1 MIGEIVAVFAGGLVL
16 AMGGLAFFQRDM
28 IYHPGREKVAPAD
41 AGVPEMVPVTIRSH
55 DGFMNTGWYGAPRDR
70 FQPTIVYFHGNA
82 GTVAHRAH
90 KARLFLDEG
99 FGVLLV
105 GYRGYGGNPG
115 SPSEEGLYSDAR
127 AALGWLISRG
137 VPQGQIVLYGES
149 LGTGVAVQMATEH
162 VNVVGVVLEAPYTRL
177 PDLAP
182 VYVLPGFAEM
192 VMLDR
197 FDNRAK
203 IGQIRSPLL
212 ILHGQQDGVVPVDMG
227 RELKERARMGVEA
240 HFIAAAGHNDLYSHG
255 AGQLVADFIRKQ
267 LEP

>member
-1 MIGEIVAVFAGGLVL
+1 MLGEVAAVFAGSLAL

-28 IYHPGREKVAPAD
+28 IYHPGKERVDPAE
-41 AGVPEMVPVTIRSH
+41 AGVPEMVQARITTH
-55 DGFMNTGWYGAPRDR
+55 DGFINTAWYAPPRDR
-70 FQPTIVYFHGNA
+70 YQPTLVYFHGNA
-82 GTVAHRAH
+82 GTVANRAH
-90 KARLFLDEG
+90 KARLFMDAG

-105 GYRGYGGNPG
+105 GYRGYGGNAG
-115 SPSEEGLYSDAR
+115 SPSEEGLYADAR
-127 AALGWLISRG
+127 GALGWLISRG

-149 LGTGVAVQMATEH
+149 LGTGVAVQMATELP
-162 VNVVGVVLEAPYTRL
+162 NLVGVVLEAPYTRL

-182 VYVLPGFAEM
+182 AYVLPGFAELA
-192 VMLDR
+192 MLDR

-203 IGQIRSPLL
+203 IGQIRAPML
-212 ILHGQQDGVVPVDMG
+212 IVHGEQDGVVPVSMG

-255 AGQLVADFIRKQ
+255 AAQMVVDFVRKQ